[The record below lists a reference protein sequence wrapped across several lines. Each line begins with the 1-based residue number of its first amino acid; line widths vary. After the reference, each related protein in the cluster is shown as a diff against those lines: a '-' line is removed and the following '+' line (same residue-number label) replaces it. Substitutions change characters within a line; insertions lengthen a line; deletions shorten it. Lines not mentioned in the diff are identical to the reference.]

1 MNSSGQKIRLEEI
14 ITIVEEK
21 LKNGAAVTFSPDGV
35 SMLPLIRPGQDSVT
49 LSGTVK
55 PRVGDAVFY
64 KRPSGQFV
72 LHRIVAK
79 EEDAFV
85 LSGDNQLALEKG
97 VGEEWIIGIVT
108 SVWRGKK
115 ELKRDGLFPAGRLDG
130 DTVGFVLITDDGDF
144 AHKIKKTAADVIKK
158 LMGLGVVASVNQVI
172 DFDTAALICEE
183 FGVKYEKE
191 IIISLAKKE
200 EVQYEK
206 TVSTHP
212 RIGSVRRSVRG
223 LQQHPRSH

>member
-115 ELKRDGLFPAGRLDG
+115 ELKRDGAKISIYLKVILPYHKFYLKTR
-130 DTVGFVLITDDGDF
+130 GFLG
-144 AHKIKKTAADVIKK
+144 KIKRKIK
-158 LMGLGVVASVNQVI
+158 GN
-172 DFDTAALICEE
+172 
-183 FGVKYEKE
+183 
-191 IIISLAKKE
+191 
-200 EVQYEK
+200 
-206 TVSTHP
+206 H
-212 RIGSVRRSVRG
+212 
-223 LQQHPRSH
+223 